1 MSTSCIVLY
10 GTYVDVHL
18 YRERFNFVANQYML
32 HLYLDLAGPGLME
45 QHCTVEH
52 VDGVVM
58 LYPKEG
64 ECYINYEEV
73 TQPTKLNQGKK
84 EASLNT
90 LLSIDFGL

>member
-1 MSTSCIVLY
+1 
-10 GTYVDVHL
+10 
-18 YRERFNFVANQYML
+18 
-32 HLYLDLAGPGLME
+32 ME